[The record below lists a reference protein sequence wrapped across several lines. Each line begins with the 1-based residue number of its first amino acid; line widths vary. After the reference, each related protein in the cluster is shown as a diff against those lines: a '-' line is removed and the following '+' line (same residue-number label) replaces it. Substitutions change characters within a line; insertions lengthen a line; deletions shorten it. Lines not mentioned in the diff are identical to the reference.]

1 MLFDSANRTIELLD
15 VEVEVFLGRVPA
27 EPYMLRSLGPRPYKS
42 FSDRIEDQAEE
53 MFFKAELPIRVTHA
67 DTGETVATY
76 NECGLVMSGEVVDV

>member
-15 VEVEVFLGRVPA
+15 VEVEVFLGAPA
-27 EPYMLRSLGPRPYKS
+27 EPYMLRSHGPRPYKS
-42 FSDRIEDQAEE
+42 LSDRIEDQAEE
-53 MFFKAELPIRVTHA
+53 MFFKTERPIRVTHA